1 MITFIKIIHF
11 LIKMLALYDYSH
23 YICNVIKK
31 QSKTIKNI
39 AIMKVIDFKNR
50 KLDLNGALFIHG
62 EKDYSACTATVS
74 SRKFKTLKGTI
85 QWLNKRGYT
94 EA

>member
-1 MITFIKIIHF
+1 
-11 LIKMLALYDYSH
+11 
-23 YICNVIKK
+23 
-31 QSKTIKNI
+31 
-39 AIMKVIDFKNR
+39 MKVIDFKNR
-50 KLDLNGALFIHG
+50 KLDLDGALFIHG
-62 EKDYSACTATVS
+62 KKDYSACTTTES

>member
-1 MITFIKIIHF
+1 MAKTRSICT
-11 LIKMLALYDYSH
+11 ALND
-23 YICNVIKK
+23 K
-31 QSKTIKNI
+31 SKTIKNI
-39 AIMKVIDFKNR
+39 AIMKVIDFKNK
-50 KLDLNGALFIHG
+50 KLDLDGALFIHG

>member
-1 MITFIKIIHF
+1 
-11 LIKMLALYDYSH
+11 
-23 YICNVIKK
+23 
-31 QSKTIKNI
+31 
-39 AIMKVIDFKNR
+39 MKVIDFKNK
-50 KLDLNGALFIHG
+50 KLDLNGALFING